1 MDGLL
6 QSETILHKLTHAY
19 QQLCE
24 RSDTDFSSQAWFI
37 DSLRL
42 ASGVIAHHQAYNRSY
57 LLAALTFHQ
66 QLYPCLPDDASG
78 ADGREW
84 MAQTINTN
92 LMNCMVCVS
101 LLLLWLLQILSNLQT
116 SKLMLLKPGIHE
128 SPCHEPGFSLAFFRV
143 C

>member
-78 ADGREW
+78 ADGQEW
-84 MAQTINTN
+84 MAQTINTD
-92 LMNCMVCVS
+92 LMNCMVCVLFYCS
-101 LLLLWLLQILSNLQT
+101 CFCRSYPICKHLN
-116 SKLMLLKPGIHE
+116 
-128 SPCHEPGFSLAFFRV
+128 
-143 C
+143 